1 MTSRNNLVNRSRAFL
16 IAAFTVLTLVA
27 SAESAL
33 AGTWCVPDATIRSMC
48 HHVSPTIQGAIDGV
62 RQGDVIYVAPATPP
76 SGSPSRSR

>member
-16 IAAFTVLTLVA
+16 LAAFTVLTLVA

-48 HHVSPTIQGAIDGV
+48 HYVSPTLQGAIDGINRGV
-62 RQGDVIYVAPATPP
+62 VAYT
-76 SGSPSRSR
+76 GLV